1 MRDLIKKILHERYIG
16 RAEED
21 VEIRINI
28 NNTVHA
34 DDRASQREFDDN
46 EIQGIVEAGIEKL
59 TIDIMHDRLD
69 VDEEFV
75 MQSGDLNVICILH
88 PGTNFFTLD
97 VITLIRDHH
106 YTPYSGQYLIN
117 VDRGDSYR
125 QVSKRRKRIR
135 SRY

>member
-28 NNTVHA
+28 NNTIHA
-34 DDRASQREFDDN
+34 DDRASLRDFDDR

-59 TIDIMHDRLD
+59 TIDIMHNRLN
-69 VDEEFV
+69 VEEPFV
-75 MQSGDLNVICILH
+75 MQSGDLNIICILH
-88 PGTNFFTLD
+88 PGINFFTLD
-97 VITLIRDHH
+97 IITLIRDHR

-117 VDRGDSYR
+117 VDRGESYR
-125 QVSKRRKRIR
+125 QVKARRKRIGER
-135 SRY
+135 